1 MDEWEAWVADL
12 NESGSVVVA
21 EGPKDSA
28 ALRAIGITAPIH
40 LLHGRPLFRVIEA
53 VSDSFPKAV
62 LLVDLD
68 REGKWLYGRLR
79 KGLEAH
85 GVRVDTEFRE
95 FLQVQRVSHIEGLD
109 TVIGRTQ
116 ALNL

>member
-1 MDEWEAWVADL
+1 MDDWEAWVADL
-12 NESGSVVVA
+12 NESGSVVVV
-21 EGPKDSA
+21 EGRKDAA
-28 ALRAIGITAPIH
+28 ALHAVGVTAPVQP
-40 LLHGRPLFRVIEA
+40 LNGRPLFHVVEA
-53 VSDSFPKAV
+53 VSDSFSKAV

-68 REGKWLYGRLR
+68 REGKQLYGRLR

-85 GVRVDTEFRE
+85 GVRVDTKFRE